1 MQGCAALARCVQV
14 ATLHVPHALN
24 RLEETVELVRADCE
38 DHR

>member
-1 MQGCAALARCVQV
+1 V